1 MQKLITFL
9 LKTLPPN
16 LRYFNPASHN
26 LSKYFELS
34 SQHIIKYE
42 CVLYVF
48 ELRTGQFMLG

>member
-9 LKTLPPN
+9 LKTLPPH